1 MGLDPFDRWSRTVA
15 STMARRQ
22 SILALLLGILGSTRE
37 TREIAAGLGCK
48 DVGAKCKKAKQ
59 CCCGVC
65 QGKRGS
71 KRCRAHDTG
80 DCPAGP
86 FTCES
91 NVSCTTNT
99 GFVGEC
105 LPTRGN
111 AVYCA
116 STQQCANCAADR
128 DCRGTH
134 GASAACVACTD
145 ECPETNGRKCVGNL
159 GD

>member
-1 MGLDPFDRWSRTVA
+1 MGHDRVDRWTRMVA
-15 STMARRQ
+15 STMAQRR
-22 SILALLLGILGSTRE
+22 SLLALLLEALGLTQAPD
-37 TREIAAGLGCK
+37 EIAAGPGCK
-48 DVGAKCKKAKQ
+48 DVGAKCKKAMH
-59 CCCGVC
+59 CCSGVC

-86 FTCES
+86 FTCDG

-105 LPTRGN
+105 LPTTGS

-116 STQQCANCAADR
+116 STQACANCTTDR
-128 DCRGTH
+128 DCRATQ
-134 GASAACVACTD
+134 GANAACVACTD